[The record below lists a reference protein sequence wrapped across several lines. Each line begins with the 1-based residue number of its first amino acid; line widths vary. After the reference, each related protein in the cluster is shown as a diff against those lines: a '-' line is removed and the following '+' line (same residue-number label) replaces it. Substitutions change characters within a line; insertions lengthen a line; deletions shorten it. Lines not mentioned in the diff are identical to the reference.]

1 MHGAMSQGGSG
12 KQTSSPEIM
21 ALQTPS
27 LEGLPQYSAIGGMYG
42 LELT

>member
-1 MHGAMSQGGSG
+1 MSQGGSG
-12 KQTSSPEIM
+12 KQTSSPEPV

-27 LEGLPQYSAIGGMYG
+27 LEGLPQHSAIGRVYG